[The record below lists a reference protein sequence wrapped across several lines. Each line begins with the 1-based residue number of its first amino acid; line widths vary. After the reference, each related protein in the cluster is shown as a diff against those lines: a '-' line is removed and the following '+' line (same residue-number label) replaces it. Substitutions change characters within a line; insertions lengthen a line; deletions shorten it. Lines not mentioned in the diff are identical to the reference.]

1 MKHIRQLFHQV
12 EHILAINILI
22 FTHNNNGWWNIKN
35 KSCSLNKRGEYQKIK
50 EEYNNLFG
58 FNLGNSEHTSDQ
70 NKTDLSL
77 NIVKERINL
86 KKR

>member
-1 MKHIRQLFHQV
+1 MKRIRRHFLQV
-12 EHILAINILI
+12 ERIPVINIWF
-22 FTHNNNGWWNIKN
+22 FTHNNNGWWNIKT
-35 KSCSLNKRGEYQKIK
+35 KSCKLNERGEYQKIK

-58 FNLGNSEHTSDQ
+58 FNLGNSEHSSDQ

>member
-1 MKHIRQLFHQV
+1 MKLTKQHFHQLV
-12 EHILAINILI
+12 HIHVINIST
-22 FTHNNNGWWNIKN
+22 FTHNNNGWWNIKT
-35 KSCSLNKRGEYQKIK
+35 KSCKLNKKGEYQKIK

-58 FNLGNSEHTSDQ
+58 FNISDSEHTSDQ

>member
-1 MKHIRQLFHQV
+1 MKLIRQLLHHQV
-12 EHILAINILI
+12 HILVINILNI
-22 FTHNNNGWWNIKN
+22 THNNNGWWNIKT
-35 KSCSLNKRGEYQKIK
+35 KSCKLNKRGEYQKIK

-58 FNLGNSEHTSDQ
+58 FNVSDLEHTSDQ

-77 NIVKERINL
+77 NIVKERINV